1 MANAILTPE
10 LKRQNGQYVLNESD
24 RQAILATIPPKI
36 QHPNGIVPDFIVRQ
50 SVQYFPEL
58 RGKTNIS
65 QIEMENIMDKE
76 VCRQKSLFLAK
87 NATIFG

>member
-1 MANAILTPE
+1 MAKTILAPAT
-10 LKRQNGQYVLNESD
+10 QYSLSDAD
-24 RQAILATIPPKI
+24 RQAILATIPKKI
-36 QHPNGIVPDFIVRQ
+36 QYQNGIVPDSIVRQ

-65 QIEMENIMDKE
+65 QSEMENIMDKE